1 MSTTAA
7 PHMFLQETQRSGS
20 VSSSNVAIC
29 EHGKNAG
36 AALSSVTVV
45 AGT

>member
-29 EHGKNAG
+29 EHGKNAR
-36 AALSSVTVV
+36 ASLSSVTVV